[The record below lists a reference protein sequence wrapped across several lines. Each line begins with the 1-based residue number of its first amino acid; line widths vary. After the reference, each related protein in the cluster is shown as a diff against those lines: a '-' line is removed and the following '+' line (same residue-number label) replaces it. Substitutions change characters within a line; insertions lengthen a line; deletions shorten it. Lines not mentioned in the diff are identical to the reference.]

1 MFGYSNTTVAA
12 DTIVAGTL
20 NNVMPLVR
28 NFLFTT
34 EDEIF
39 ATGWRNE
46 FTLNDE
52 WSMVADISYS
62 KATRDQLQPEI
73 NAQYVPLPAN
83 GTAPRNQ
90 YDTGTFQLRNNSNMP
105 SLSFLRD
112 YTDPTQVQIGP
123 TIYGSGYT
131 KKPHTEDELT
141 SFRLDATRTAD
152 LWWFDSYLV
161 RRQLQRPHEGKGIA
175 GIGPEHDRRRV
186 STRST
191 RSSCCA
197 TPT

>member
-1 MFGYSNTTVAA
+1 MAPCSVTPTPPSQA

-46 FTLNDE
+46 FTLSDE

-73 NAQYVPLPAN
+73 NAQYVHAAGERHRAAQPVRHGHVPA
-83 GTAPRNQ
+83 AQQQQHAVAVVP
-90 YDTGTFQLRNNSNMP
+90 
-105 SLSFLRD
+105 
-112 YTDPTQVQIGP
+112 
-123 TIYGSGYT
+123 
-131 KKPHTEDELT
+131 
-141 SFRLDATRTAD
+141 A
-152 LWWFDSYLV
+152 
-161 RRQLQRPHEGKGIA
+161 
-175 GIGPEHDRRRV
+175 
-186 STRST
+186 
-191 RSSCCA
+191 
-197 TPT
+197 

>member
-1 MFGYSNTTVAA
+1 
-12 DTIVAGTL
+12 
-20 NNVMPLVR
+20 MPLVR

-46 FTLNDE
+46 FTLSDE

-73 NAQYVPLPAN
+73 NAQYALLPAN

-112 YTDPTQVQIGP
+112 YTDPTQVLVGP

-152 LWWFDSYLV
+152 LWWFTASRSAPTTATA
-161 RRQLQRPHEGKGIA
+161 RRKRN
-175 GIGPEHDRRRV
+175 RRNR
-186 STRST
+186 
-191 RSSCCA
+191 A
-197 TPT
+197 